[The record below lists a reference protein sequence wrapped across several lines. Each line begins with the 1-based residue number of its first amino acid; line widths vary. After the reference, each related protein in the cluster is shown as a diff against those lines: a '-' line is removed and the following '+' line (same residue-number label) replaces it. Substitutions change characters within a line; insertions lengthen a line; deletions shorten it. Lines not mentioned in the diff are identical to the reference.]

1 MKTILIILILALIAS
16 SCGFRKYVWFISIGY
31 GAAIALIGAGLL
43 FIFADSL
50 SIGSTLECLF
60 LIIYGCR
67 LAGYLIYRGMKTAY
81 NKRMKGEVKSDTDI
95 PLGGKIGIWI
105 SASILYT
112 LQTSPVT
119 FRLMNHKGSDMFCV
133 IGLIISAFGLI
144 WETTADLQKNRAKK
158 KNPGQF
164 VSSGLYRIVRCPNYL
179 GEMIFWTG
187 VFVSGL
193 NIYHNAIEW
202 GCALLGFMGIIYVMF
217 GGARRLEIRQDKNY
231 GHNPDYQKYK
241 ASTPIMI
248 PLIPLY
254 SVKKYK
260 WLVA

>member
-1 MKTILIILILALIAS
+1 MKIILIVLLLALIAS
-16 SCGFRKYVWFISIGY
+16 SCGFREYVWFISIGY
-31 GAAIALIGAGLL
+31 GAAIALIGVGLL
-43 FIFADSL
+43 FIFSHSL
-50 SIGSTLECLF
+50 TLGSILECVL
-60 LIIYGCR
+60 LIAYGCR
-67 LAGYLIYRGMKTAY
+67 LSGYLIYRGMKTAY
-81 NKRMKGEVKSDTDI
+81 NRRMKGEVKSNVDI

-119 FRLMNHKGSDMFCV
+119 FRLMNHKGSDIFCI
-133 IGLIISAFGLI
+133 IGLVISAFGLI
-144 WETTADLQKNRAKK
+144 WETTADLQKNKAKK

-164 VSSGLYRIVRCPNYL
+164 VSTGLFRIVRCPNYL
-179 GEMIFWTG
+179 GEMLFWTG
-187 VFVSGL
+187 VFISGL
-193 NIYHNAIEW
+193 NIYHNVIEW
-202 GCALLGFMGIIYVMF
+202 CCALLGFIGIVYVMF

-248 PLIPLY
+248 PFVPLY